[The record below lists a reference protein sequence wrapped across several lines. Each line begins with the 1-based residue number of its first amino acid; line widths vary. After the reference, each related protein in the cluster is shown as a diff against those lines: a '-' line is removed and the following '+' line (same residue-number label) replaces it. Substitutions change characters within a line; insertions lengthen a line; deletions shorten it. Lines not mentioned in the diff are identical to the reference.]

1 MGGVEKGTEGE
12 GKVVPRIT
20 RDVGI
25 SAWDMIISM
34 LDRNT
39 NG

>member
-1 MGGVEKGTEGE
+1 MGRTEKGDESE

-20 RDVGI
+20 GDVKI

-34 LDRNT
+34 LDKNT